1 MVVVEKGEEA
11 ANVRALELKER
22 ASDVLIYE
30 LLCLKQHWVGLACI
44 ITPILTVVG
53 IENEEG
59 FPFVLKVVYIESA
72 YMKDVEYTA

>member
-1 MVVVEKGEEA
+1 M
-11 ANVRALELKER
+11 
-22 ASDVLIYE
+22 
-30 LLCLKQHWVGLACI
+30 ACI